1 MIFMDGWQPLF
12 GSPGLWLVPVMFFF
26 ALLTAFEF
34 GQLASKQIAISPW
47 SATALTCLVLLVTS
61 IPIFYRAITQKIYP
75 QDCPIGIPGWIGI
88 GLLMACGIASLIM
101 LRSYS
106 LGQPQTL
113 ERWALLTL
121 ITVYVAG
128 FSSIWISIRLY
139 GEPTRSLLNLVGI
152 LAVTKIT
159 DAAAYFTGRFLGKHK
174 LCPTISPGKTVEGA
188 VGGLLS
194 GIIASIVYFQLCVPA
209 WTPTSEG
216 SNPIIWWGPIVFGIL
231 ISIVAM
237 IGDLI
242 ESVVKRT
249 VGVKDSGQLLP
260 GMGGIWDVTDSLLPT
275 AAIGYLGLIAKWI

>member
-1 MIFMDGWQPLF
+1 MDGWKPLF
-12 GSPGLWLVPVMFFF
+12 NSPGLWLVPVMFFF
-26 ALLTAFEF
+26 ALVTAFEF
-34 GQLASKQIAISPW
+34 GQLVSKHVAISPW
-47 SATALTCLVLLVTS
+47 SGTSLTCLVLLITS
-61 IPIFYRAITQKIYP
+61 IPIFYRAVTQKPYP
-75 QDCPIGIPGWIGI
+75 EACPIGILGWIGL
-88 GLLMACGIASLIM
+88 GLLLACGIAALIM

-106 LGQPQTL
+106 LGQSQTL

-128 FSSIWISIRLY
+128 FCSLWIAIRLF

-152 LAVTKIT
+152 IAVAKIT

-174 LCPTISPGKTVEGA
+174 LCPSISPGKTIEGA
-188 VGGLLS
+188 VGGLAS
-194 GIIASIVYFQLCVPA
+194 GIVASIIYFQFCVPT
-209 WTPTSEG
+209 WTPASEG
-216 SNPIIWWGPIVFGIL
+216 SHTIAWWGPLVFGVL
-231 ISIVAM
+231 ISLVAM

-275 AAIGYLGLIAKWI
+275 AAIGYVGLIAKWI